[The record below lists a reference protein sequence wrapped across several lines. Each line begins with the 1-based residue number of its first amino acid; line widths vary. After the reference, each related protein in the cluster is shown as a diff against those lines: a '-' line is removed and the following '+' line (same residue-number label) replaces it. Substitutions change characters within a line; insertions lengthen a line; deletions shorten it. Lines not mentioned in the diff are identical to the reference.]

1 MRTHLRSCCQRW
13 PLAVA
18 ALVCS
23 LALAIG
29 APPSIAHVSPA
40 GCTGNSLLL
49 AISRD
54 GDITYEVGNAIAYSV
69 TIAVPP
75 AAGPIRPC
83 QVTNIQASFTR
94 PDGLVVNLP
103 VVASLIPGQF
113 VIFTGDTVEG
123 LTYEIPMLPKGS
135 STLTSVGAS
144 VSASGT
150 AHTGP
155 QDGSVEASHSLS
167 TDIAQTL
174 ASLLGAG
181 RPAAVAVS
189 PFLRVRLDAALPGTR
204 TPSQAPVTMASR
216 MTSAVT
222 QPLNLYRWIGSP
234 LPDRRD
240 GGRG

>member
-23 LALAIG
+23 LALSIG
-29 APPSIAHVSPA
+29 ARPSAAHISPA

-54 GDITYEVGNAIAYSV
+54 GDITYEAGSAIAYSV

-75 AAGPIRPC
+75 AAGPMRPC
-83 QVTNIQASFTR
+83 QVTGIQATFTR
-94 PDGLVVNLP
+94 PDGIVVTLP
-103 VVASLIPGQF
+103 AIASLNPGQF
-113 VIFTGDTVEG
+113 VTFTGDTVEG
-123 LTYEIPMLPKGS
+123 LTYDIPMSPKGGS
-135 STLTSVGAS
+135 PLTSVAAS

-155 QDGSVEASHSLS
+155 QDGSVEARHSLS

-181 RPAAVAVS
+181 RLGAVAPS
-189 PFLRVRLDAALPGTR
+189 SFLRVRLDAALPGSR
-204 TPSQAPVTMASR
+204 IHSPAPVTVAR
-216 MTSAVT
+216 MVSAVT